1 MVHSPDGWPSGWL
14 DELSVGDAMVGV
26 AHHELDRLPL
36 SGVPIGEAASLVEG
50 PAPDGGDFIGKLHL
64 PVAMTLMVDEDGW
77 VRGRGHQDK
86 GATSCTACHP

>member
-1 MVHSPDGWPSGWL
+1 MS
-14 DELSVGDAMVGV
+14 DAVVGV

-36 SGVPIGEAASLVEG
+36 SGVTIREAAGLVEG

-64 PVAMTLMVDEDGW
+64 PVAMTLMVDADGG

-86 GATSCTACHP
+86 GATPRTACH